1 MTFARRQHGGAH
13 HPVADACLGG
23 AFG

>member
-1 MTFARRQHGGAH
+1 MTFARRPQDGAH

>member
-1 MTFARRQHGGAH
+1 MTFARRQYGGAH

>member
-1 MTFARRQHGGAH
+1 MTFARRQQGGAH